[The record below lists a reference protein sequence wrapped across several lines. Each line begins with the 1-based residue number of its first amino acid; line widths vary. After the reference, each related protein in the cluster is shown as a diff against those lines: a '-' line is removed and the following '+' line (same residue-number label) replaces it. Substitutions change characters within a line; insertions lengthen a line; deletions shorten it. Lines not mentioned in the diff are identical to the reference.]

1 MCVFHPRDVEVG
13 GLVKVCWIF
22 FLLPYI
28 CGRKW
33 SQLCTYY
40 KETTGYYIQLRYAAI
55 WLYRGLLEHTGMLL
69 ESWIRNVWGIVVAKS
84 KRTVYA
90 QQNTVERSLSI
101 VVERKSLSIVVE
113 KKIFKILE
121 LLKGFLSAVFYCFQI
136 LLLGPGSEKKTT
148 TSTFD

>member
-69 ESWIRNVWGIVVAKS
+69 ESWIRNLWGILVAKS

-90 QQNTVERSLSI
+90 QQNTVERSFKSCLKDLLQPKKSVLCAKTNMTHFYTDSFCWSI
-101 VVERKSLSIVVE
+101 RRDLRAYIVDS
-113 KKIFKILE
+113 
-121 LLKGFLSAVFYCFQI
+121 GR
-136 LLLGPGSEKKTT
+136 
-148 TSTFD
+148 